1 MKIGKIRVNYNP
13 ADKSFAGRQNK
24 GDHAIP
30 GHWVLRFPNSKLL
43 NFEIVDK
50 VTGTWPQMQTS
61 FRETSKNRA
70 KFSIKNL
77 FSRIFIR
84 IIALTYVF
92 FKYDFIFHDRQV
104 TLKVRKIYKYN
115 VLFLKIR
122 LGGN

>member
-1 MKIGKIRVNYNP
+1 
-13 ADKSFAGRQNK
+13 
-24 GDHAIP
+24 
-30 GHWVLRFPNSKLL
+30 
-43 NFEIVDK
+43 
-50 VTGTWPQMQTS
+50 MQTS

-92 FKYDFIFHDRQV
+92 FKYDFIFHDRQI

-115 VLFLKIR
+115 EVRWKLRKEVLKKFSKYKIY
-122 LGGN
+122 LYIFAIVFVDIFEI